1 MKTQSQRIMQG
12 YKEEVPMVKRPGI
25 LGNFSYELRSGH
37 WSREVQSTVWEVS
50 TEQGKGLSR

>member
-1 MKTQSQRIMQG
+1 MRIQLQRIMQG
-12 YKEEVPMVKRPGI
+12 YKEEVPMVKRSVI
-25 LGNFSYELRSGH
+25 QGNFSFELRSGH